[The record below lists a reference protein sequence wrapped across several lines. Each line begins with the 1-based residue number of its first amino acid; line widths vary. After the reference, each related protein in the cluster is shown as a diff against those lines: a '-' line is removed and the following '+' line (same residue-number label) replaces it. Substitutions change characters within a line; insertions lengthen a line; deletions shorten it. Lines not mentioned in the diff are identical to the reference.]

1 MKWVL
6 SGMFLA
12 AALMV
17 GCSLIGPAH
26 SADLP
31 FLDRN
36 LSCSGSG
43 QGPIDCPRD
52 WAGSNL
58 RVQFGTF
65 SPQYYAKR
73 WKKLCKGAG
82 RYTAMAEAYEQ
93 GRPDPCGPATEW
105 KR

>member
-1 MKWVL
+1 MAKIIL
-6 SGMFLA
+6 TIAFLA
-12 AALMV
+12 AALTA
-17 GCSLIGPAH
+17 GHFLIRPAH

-31 FLDRN
+31 FLDRD

-93 GRPDPCGPATEW
+93 GQPDPCV
-105 KR
+105 K